1 MELTHENKV
10 ERFYSHGSDKRRFQE
25 GGYLSFGYWTDE
37 IIDYHQAAEALIN
50 HILRFEKP
58 LNSGMIL
65 NVACGYGSETLKIY
79 EKICPEKIIGI
90 DITESHIEYAKLQ
103 ISSLNLSDRIHF
115 KKMDACKLSFPQDSF
130 DYVIGIEG
138 PAHFNTREVFL
149 KKAYEVL
156 KPNGI
161 LLLSDILVDNTGA
174 EKKLYNRIIGNFC
187 AKFWY
192 MPKANRMSVEE
203 IKVLLNEIGFV
214 IDNIESAGKKV
225 YPGFSLYNLKLKS
238 IRNAIRTRGIR
249 IGLGLTLISW
259 LLGYVYRRKMI
270 DYVFLRAIKR
280 G

>member
-58 LNSGMIL
+58 LDGGMIL

-79 EKICPEKIIGI
+79 EKICPEKIICI

-203 IKVLLNEIGFV
+203 IKVLLNEIGFI
-214 IDNIESAGKKV
+214 IDSTESAGKNV
-225 YPGFSLYNLKLKS
+225 YPGFSRYNLKLKS

>member
-58 LNSGMIL
+58 LDGGMIL

-149 KKAYEVL
+149 KKTYEVL

-161 LLLSDILVDNTGA
+161 LLLSDILIDNTGT
-174 EKKLYNRIIGNFC
+174 EKKLYDRIIGNFC

-203 IKVLLNEIGFV
+203 IKVLLNEIGFI
-214 IDNIESAGKKV
+214 IDSTESAGKNV
-225 YPGFSLYNLKLKS
+225 YPGFSRYNLKLKS